1 MCSVCRFN
9 ASKRIL
15 EYAIRNQVIC
25 VSAKQSLV
33 NDLEVGTV
41 NIQCFAVDH

>member
-9 ASKRIL
+9 TSERIS
-15 EYAIRNQVIC
+15 EYAIRNQVIS

-41 NIQCFAVDH
+41 NIQCLAVDH